1 MFKKLLSLIV
11 LMLITV
17 PVFAKTTITNNT
29 TVINPTAVVVND
41 KNLFGPMVDAPKLVR
56 IYGDWYMGAEGG
68 KDIAYTNMSKG
79 WFAYGKVT
87 YTGTLFTLFGNKKQ
101 ND

>member
-1 MFKKLLSLIV
+1 MRIF
-11 LMLITV
+11 LITSLLLV
-17 PVFAKTTITNNT
+17 STNLVFAKTIVTNNN
-29 TVINPTAVVVND
+29 TVVNPTAVVVND

-68 KDIAYTNMSKG
+68 KDIAYTNTSKG

-87 YTGTLFTLFGNKKQ
+87 YTGTLFTIFKSKQ
-101 ND
+101 EAND